1 MEEVQNEYLPPDRR
15 ERRISLTRARARAR
29 TVALKLKGS
38 LHLSRRQ
45 NYDRDPQKIVRL
57 GRPLFTRRIKAGTI
71 AEKIIRLD
79 ITDLLLPTF
88 RPRVF
93 DPSPEPIV

>member
-1 MEEVQNEYLPPDRR
+1 MDEVRNEYLPPSRR

-45 NYDRDPQKIVRL
+45 NYDRDPQKIVL

-71 AEKIIRLD
+71 AEKIILLD

-88 RPRVF
+88 RPRVP
-93 DPSPEPIV
+93 DPPPEPIV

>member
-1 MEEVQNEYLPPDRR
+1 MEEVQNEYLPPGRR
-15 ERRISLTRARARAR
+15 ERRISLTRARTRAR

-45 NYDRDPQKIVRL
+45 NYDRDPQKIARRL
-57 GRPLFTRRIKAGTI
+57 LAKPIKAGTI